1 MQTFQIVTPPLQGD
15 SFSTRLTRGLTFL
28 ALMGV
33 TAGGIWLATKLTP
46 MKPAKKEAR

>member
-1 MQTFQIVTPPLQGD
+1 MQTFQILTPPLQGD

-33 TAGGIWLATKLTP
+33 AAGGIWIAAKLTP
-46 MKPAKKEAR
+46 MKAPKKEER